1 MRRLSCNTNKRAA
14 GPQNVLRLK
23 FNQVKEMYYK

>member
-14 GPQNVLRLK
+14 GPQNVLHCIDARK
-23 FNQVKEMYYK
+23 NN